1 MEELIKQFQ
10 LKKDKVDNYL
20 NLANEI
26 AGEINS
32 QCALDL
38 KVILGHKCLI
48 FQSECLCL
56 NIDVSF
62 TDISIGT
69 TRSANNLKDGIV
81 EALKRELSK
90 NKNSI

>member
-10 LKKDKVDNYL
+10 SKKDKVDNYL

-48 FQSECLCL
+48 FKSECLCL
-56 NIDVSF
+56 NIDISF
-62 TDISIGT
+62 ADI